1 MPAAAEAIARTQDR
15 HSHISIPLQLRLANE
30 WVRLEAIGWNTTGFN
45 FYDARALA
53 SPQLQLKRGLLHFAG
68 ALAWVAPNADAAV
81 VRATLVNEL
90 IYKQAQSVSSDA
102 ALHARLLN
110 LIRVSGMVAQKRQ
123 ILASLGLDI
132 GEAKM
137 AQLVAKRMRERPTFQ
152 YGVTVQSEVWAAV
165 VEKAL
170 SMSSAVMA
178 LEAWSKSL
186 PKK

>member
-1 MPAAAEAIARTQDR
+1 MPAAAAAIARTQDR
-15 HSHISIPLQLRLANE
+15 HSHISIPLHMRVGGD
-30 WVRLEAIGWNTTGFN
+30 WVKLEAVGWNTTGFN
-45 FYDARALA
+45 FYDARALE

-68 ALAWVAPNADAAV
+68 ELAWVAPNADAAV
-81 VRATLVNEL
+81 VLATLVNEL
-90 IYKQAQSVSSDA
+90 IYKRAQSLSSDA
-102 ALHARLLN
+102 ALNARLLN

-137 AQLVAKRMRERPTFQ
+137 DQLVAKRMRERPTFQ

-186 PKK
+186 PKQ